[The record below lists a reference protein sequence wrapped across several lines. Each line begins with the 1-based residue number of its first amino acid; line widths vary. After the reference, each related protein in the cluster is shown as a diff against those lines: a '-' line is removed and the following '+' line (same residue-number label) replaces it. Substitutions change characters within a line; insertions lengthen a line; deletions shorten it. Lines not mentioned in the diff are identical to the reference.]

1 VRSFLALVV
10 FALLAAAATYTVR
23 PGDTLGAL
31 AMRFHVPLGALV
43 RANRIADPDRIVA
56 GNQLVIPGATPGAV
70 PAGKAAPAV
79 THVVKKGETLSAI
92 AAASHVSVA
101 TLVKANKLANPDRL
115 RVGQVLVI
123 PGGPRRA
130 TWVCPVAGGARFD
143 DDFGDA
149 RSGHRHLGI
158 DLLARRGTPVVA
170 TVSGVLRRH
179 DNKLGGHAYYLD
191 GDDGREYYGA
201 HLATFVRGDGRVHI
215 GETIGTVGNTGNA
228 AGGPTH
234 LHFEV
239 MVNGG
244 NADPYGLLSHA
255 CPRR

>member
-1 VRSFLALVV
+1 MRSFVALVV

-23 PGDTLGAL
+23 PGDTLGAI
-31 AMRFHVPLGALV
+31 ADRFHVPLGSLV
-43 RANRIADPDRIVA
+43 RANHLKDPNRIVA
-56 GNQLVIPGATPGAV
+56 GAQLVIPGATPGAV
-70 PAGKAAPAV
+70 PAGGAAPAT
-79 THVVKKGETLSAI
+79 THVVKKGETLGAI
-92 AAASHVSVA
+92 AAARHVSVA
-101 TLVKANKLANPDRL
+101 SLVRANHLASANRI
-115 RVGQVLVI
+115 RVGQVLVV
-123 PGGPRRA
+123 PGGARRA
-130 TWVCPVAGGARFD
+130 TWVCPVAGGARFI
-143 DDFGDA
+143 DDFGEA
-149 RSGHRHLGI
+149 RGDHRHLGI
-158 DLLARRGTPVVA
+158 DLLAPRGTPVVA
-170 TVSGVLRRH
+170 TVSGMLRRH
-179 DNKLGGHAYYLD
+179 DNNLGGHAYYID

-201 HLATFVRGDGRVHI
+201 HLATFVRGDGRVRI

>member
-1 VRSFLALVV
+1 VRSFFALVA

-23 PGDTLGAL
+23 PGDTLGAV
-31 AMRFHVPLGALV
+31 ARRFHVPIDALI
-43 RANRIADPDRIVA
+43 RANHIKDPDRIVA
-56 GNQLVIPGATPGAV
+56 GKQLVIPGATPGAV
-70 PAGKAAPAV
+70 PARAAAPVV

-92 AAASHVSVA
+92 ATAQHVSVA
-101 TLVKANKLANPDRL
+101 TLVKANKLANANRL
-115 RVGQVLVI
+115 RIGQVLVV
-123 PGGPRRA
+123 PGAARRA
-130 TWVCPVAGGARFD
+130 TWVCPVAGGARFY
-143 DDFGDA
+143 DDFGEP
-149 RSGHRHLGI
+149 RGGRPHLGI
-158 DLLARRGTPVVA
+158 DMLAPRGTPVVA
-170 TVSGVLRRH
+170 TVNGVLRRH
-179 DNKLGGHAYYLD
+179 DNARGGHAFYID

-215 GETIGTVGNTGNA
+215 GDTIGTVGNTGNA

-239 MVNGG
+239 MVGEG